1 MATRLPA
8 SERTREGLATL
19 VEGRLSTA
27 SPKDELVKGRSDRCG
42 RTTLLDAP
50 RPAGPEP
57 PVRGARGAC
66 AEQEKHVARHGGG
79 HRHTAPAGAAGE
91 LLRVAP
97 NRLVRTTEMNAVGAY
112 DDVGLDLAAVGKA
125 HHSAAVASF
134 DRDAASPE
142 ADVG

>member
-8 SERTREGLATL
+8 SERTREGLTTL

-27 SPKDELVKGRSDRCG
+27 SPKDELVKPLVEALGAKPPMRSDDLIG
-42 RTTLLDAP
+42 RPSASRART
-50 RPAGPEP
+50 

-66 AEQEKHVARHGGG
+66 AEQAKHVARHGGG

-97 NRLVRTTEMNAVGAY
+97 NRLVRTTE
-112 DDVGLDLAAVGKA
+112 
-125 HHSAAVASF
+125 
-134 DRDAASPE
+134 
-142 ADVG
+142 

>member
-8 SERTREGLATL
+8 SERTREGLTTL

-27 SPKDELVKGRSDRCG
+27 SPKDELVKPLVEEALGGRSDRCG

-66 AEQEKHVARHGGG
+66 AEQAKHVARHGGG
-79 HRHTAPAGAAGE
+79 HRHTAPANAAGE
-91 LLRVAP
+91 LRRVAP
-97 NRLVRTTEMNAVGAY
+97 NRLVRHYRHAKRAELLAECAPAHAR
-112 DDVGLDLAAVGKA
+112 DDPPALPACKL
-125 HHSAAVASF
+125 
-134 DRDAASPE
+134 
-142 ADVG
+142 